1 MNFGKYTA
9 EKKLGKGAMGE
20 VYYGIHPNLDI
31 PIAIKTLSKSLIED
45 ELFIERFIRE
55 AKMAAR
61 LRHENAIMIYD
72 ADHDEGN
79 HFIVMEYVSG
89 GDLSDLIEKK
99 GRLSE
104 EQALH
109 ITGCIASAL
118 QAAAKFNIIHRDIKP
133 ENIML
138 SEDGTPKLA
147 DLGIARQN
155 SDGQVNTT
163 MTGVIVGTPSY
174 LAPEQ
179 AHDSKGV
186 DARADIYALG
196 CTLFKMLSGECP
208 YQGETAL
215 SVMMKHVN
223 EPVPDIRKRI
233 PDISDGTAELL
244 MKMMAKKPEDRPQSA
259 DELISLIQ
267 EVKSGSVTPVKVDK
281 VDVQK
286 PVDDSFF
293 VSKRAFA
300 LTVALVLLVAV
311 LVISVALIPE
321 RRSDSENSV
330 AVNNGET
337 VPKEN
342 VSTPER
348 NTSLEI
354 KDLGIT
360 MLPVKPG
367 TFQMGAGDGEPQT
380 EADESRHTVTISNDF
395 YLSRLE
401 VSVSAWKAFT
411 AATGYRT
418 VSEERGWS
426 SYYDER
432 GNWNNRVDDVHWQNI
447 GLEDDDAIS
456 MVTYNDCLEF
466 CKWLNQREKEAGRL
480 PEGYEYTL
488 PTEAEWEYA
497 CRAGSN
503 TPFANGMTFDEL
515 GWVQENS
522 NRRVQKRGL
531 KKPNAWGFF
540 DMHGNVWEFCLDR
553 SEGQSFF
560 DVRNNVYRNNVTDP
574 LSETGSRV
582 IYRGGSYPDRAM
594 QFCRSASR
602 GHSVPAYSCNNH
614 GFRLCLSKI
623 RNN

>member
-1 MNFGKYTA
+1 MNFGKYKA

-31 PIAIKTLSKSLIED
+31 PIAIKTLSKALIED
-45 ELFIERFIRE
+45 ELFIERFVRE

-72 ADHDEGN
+72 ADHDEEN
-79 HFIVMEYVSG
+79 HFIVMEFVAG

-99 GRLSE
+99 GRLPE
-104 EQALH
+104 DQALH

-155 SDGQVNTT
+155 SDGQTNTT

-196 CTLFKMLSGECP
+196 CTLFKMLCGECP
-208 YQGETAL
+208 YKGETAL

-223 EPVPDIRKRI
+223 EPVPDIRKQV
-233 PDISDGTAELL
+233 PEISERTAELL
-244 MKMMAKKPEDRPQSA
+244 MKMMAKKPDERPQSA
-259 DELISLIQ
+259 DELITLIN
-267 EVKSGSVTPVKVDK
+267 EAKNGSRGPVKPLK
-281 VDVQK
+281 NEIHNK
-286 PVDDSFF
+286 VDDSYF

-321 RRSDSENSV
+321 RKQETEDSAN
-330 AVNNGET
+330 VNNGDSVE
-337 VPKEN
+337 KEK
-342 VSTPER
+342 VTP
-348 NTSLEI
+348 SADLKPLEI
-354 KDLGIT
+354 KDLGIS
-360 MLPVKPG
+360 MLPVKSG
-367 TFQMGAGDGEPQT
+367 TFQMGAGEGEPQT
-380 EADESRHTVTISNDF
+380 EADESLHSVTFTNDF
-395 YLSRLE
+395 YLSKLE
-401 VSVSAWKAFT
+401 VSVAAWKAFT
-411 AATGYRT
+411 NSTGYRT

-426 SYYDER
+426 SYYDQR
-432 GNWNNRVDDVHWQNI
+432 GNWNSRQNGVHWRNI

-466 CKWLNQREKEAGRL
+466 CKWLNKREKEAGRL
-480 PEGYEYTL
+480 PAGYEYTL
-488 PTEAEWEYA
+488 PTEAQWEYA

-522 NRRVQKRGL
+522 NRRVHKRGQ

-540 DMHGNVWEFCLDR
+540 DMHGNVWEFCLDK
-553 SEGQSFF
+553 SDGQSFF
-560 DVRNNVYRNNVTDP
+560 DVRNNVYRNNVTEP
-574 LSETGSRV
+574 LSEAGSRV

-602 GHSVPAYSCNNH
+602 GHSVPTYSCNNH

-623 RNN
+623 RD